1 MVEKQTGYEYR
12 FVKKVVEYKTARRM
26 HRIGDSLVSEAFS
39 TTYLTI
45 FAWMDWNEAGFN
57 GCFPKIQPF
66 ILQNGIHVLS
76 VFNHLFNKTHRPLA
90 AFFNQ
95 LFYNLLNVSRF

>member
-1 MVEKQTGYEYR
+1 MVEKQTGHEYR

-45 FAWMDWNEAGFN
+45 SAWMDWNEAGAN
-57 GCFPKIQPF
+57 GCSLKIQPF
-66 ILQNGIHVLS
+66 ILQNDIHVLS
-76 VFNHLFNKTHRPLA
+76 VFQPLI
-90 AFFNQ
+90 
-95 LFYNLLNVSRF
+95 